1 MKALGLVAFALT
13 IFAGSAAVSWY
24 LNTRLPAAEAKLA
37 ESEPAAQQPPQSTGD
52 GETITAP
59 SPLAAD
65 ELPVA
70 VRPRAMSVE
79 EIVRYGMGLKAREES
94 LRQREQTL
102 QRQEAQQKLAVA
114 DIQAEQKDLESIL
127 QNVRSQREAAAALLQ
142 QVEAQ
147 RQQLQLEQQAA
158 EAELKKTAQ
167 ARINIDEEFR
177 DNTKRMAEWLQA
189 MEPDKSAEILRE
201 LANNGQM
208 ETAVQMLSNFEER
221 DAAKILESIEDTK
234 LVGEFV
240 EAFRS
245 MKRPEKQTTTTRR

>member
-1 MKALGLVAFALT
+1 MKSLGLIAFALT
-13 IFAGSAAVSWY
+13 IFAGSAALSWY
-24 LNTRLPAAEAKLA
+24 LNTHTPAA
-37 ESEPAAQQPPQSTGD
+37 SAQQPAPEAVAQPTSTATDEPAPAPQPV
-52 GETITAP
+52 AP
-59 SPLAAD
+59 D

-94 LRQREQTL
+94 LKQREQTL
-102 QRQEAQQKLAVA
+102 QRQEAQQKMALA
-114 DIQAEQKDLESIL
+114 DIQAEQKELESIL
-127 QNVRSQREAAAALLQ
+127 QNVRSQREAAATLLQ

-147 RQQLQLEQQAA
+147 RQQLQSDKQAA
-158 EAELKKTAQ
+158 ETDLKKTAE
-167 ARINIDEEFR
+167 ARISIDAEFR
-177 DNTKRMAEWLQA
+177 DNTKRMADWLQA

-221 DAAKILESIEDTK
+221 DAAKILESIGDTK
-234 LVGEFV
+234 LVSEFV

-245 MKRPEKQTTTTRR
+245 MKRPEKQTATRR